1 MNDFLQKLKEDVL
14 AGMRKIDRKNAG
26 RMESALA
33 YSRLL
38 SDAYDRLRTYMLA
51 YKFKDEAE
59 EIYFFKH
66 VKPYLCSHLIYHRKV
81 YNFELNRPVGGCDV
95 QQRYLN
101 RELDRIQEFIDTR
114 REFYGYY
121 RTGATHLDHLYFKRG
136 EADMNTF
143 LEISRHERDPELSS
157 DCDYK
162 ASRILANEMFRKFL
176 EKELAILEGRL
187 PIDEENSIRPRRK
200 IFWKLK
206 KVFLIELA
214 YALHWR
220 GAFGNVTFQEVI
232 EVLEDAFNIDLGSN
246 PSRSLNEMRTRDEA
260 APLLESLLEVFL
272 AKIQRRRNRKKRRN
286 NNEEQ

>member
-1 MNDFLQKLKEDVL
+1 MNDFVRKLKEDVL
-14 AGMRKIDRKNAG
+14 AGMRKIDRRDAS
-26 RMESALA
+26 RMERALA

-38 SDAYDRLRTYMLA
+38 NDAFNRLRTYMLA
-51 YKFKDEAE
+51 YEFKDEAE

-66 VKPYLCSHLIYHRKV
+66 VKPHLCSHLIYHRMV

-95 QQRYLN
+95 QRRYLN
-101 RELDRIQEFIDTR
+101 HELDSIQEFIDTR

-136 EADMNTF
+136 TMDMNTF
-143 LEISRHERDPELSS
+143 LEISRHERDPEFSS
-157 DCDYK
+157 DCDFK
-162 ASRILANEMFRKFL
+162 ASRILANDMFRKFL
-176 EKELAILEGRL
+176 EKELAILEGHL
-187 PIDEENSIRPRRK
+187 PIDEENTIRPRRK

-220 GAFGNVTFQEVI
+220 GAFGDVAFQEVI
-232 EVLEDAFNIDLGSN
+232 EVLEDAFNVDLGSN

-272 AKIQRRRNRKKRRN
+272 ARIHRKRNKKKRN
-286 NNEEQ
+286 NNDVS